1 MARLKTGRMLGR
13 SRWGNFIMFSL
24 LILCGAFMVLPIVY
38 SVLQSFKPLNEI
50 NLFPPRFFV
59 TRPTLSNYGKLFQ
72 LSANLWVPFSRYVFN
87 SVFVS
92 VLVTFLNVLI
102 ASMCAYPLAKY
113 TFPGSKLIFR
123 TIVVALLFSP
133 QVTYIPQ
140 YVLLSR
146 LKMINTYWAMILPPL
161 ASTLGL
167 YLMRQYMIA
176 IPDSLLEAGKLDGAG
191 EHRIFWQIVMP
202 NVKPAWLTL
211 AIFQFQQMW
220 SNTGSM
226 FLRSEELK
234 PLQYSLQ
241 QITTGGISRAGAGAA
256 VTFIIAA
263 VPIVFFLVCQSSIL
277 ETMTTSGMKE

>member
-24 LILCGAFMVLPIVY
+24 LILFGAFMVLPIIY

-59 TRPTLSNYGKLFQ
+59 TRPTLGNYSKLFQ

-92 VLVTFLNVLI
+92 VLVTFLNIII

-123 TIVVALLFSP
+123 VIVVALLFSP

-191 EHRIFWQIVMP
+191 EQRIFWQIVMP

-211 AIFQFQQMW
+211 MIFSFQAVW
-220 SNTGSM
+220 NSANNTYIYK
-226 FLRSEELK
+226 EQLK
-234 PLQYSLQ
+234 TLPTVMQ
-241 QITTGGISRAGAGAA
+241 QLAAGGVARVGVGAA
-256 VTFIIAA
+256 SSVILMLPPVLLFIFA
-263 VPIVFFLVCQSSIL
+263 QSNIID
-277 ETMTTSGMKE
+277 TMATSGMKD